1 MRCIVNLRP
10 ITNRRQLQGNES
22 SQYDKRM
29 YRHMAKHSI
38 AFGLVICWLVVQLG
52 LFGYFGVRH
61 GGDSGRYLGAPQELF
76 AGKIPHGKSASYLGY
91 TAFVA
96 VILALGLGESGIVG
110 TQILISGLAA
120 YYLYRLAEKMYGE
133 RAAQLAA
140 FLFIIYLELT
150 IWNIFIL
157 TDSLFISLPIIAM
170 FTWIQKRYIIA
181 TLLTAWIV
189 SLRPEGFVFAVAM
202 ATWLLYWLY
211 QMRQWKWIGGLLLIG
226 LALTPLAWQVGK
238 QFIAQEELP
247 HHYSIGAVIW
257 NYPPMYLK
265 TPANFIKLAASKL
278 IIEIAHLR
286 PYHDA
291 ARNLLIMIVLFPLY
305 ALAILG
311 WRKPSKIPAAKWIL
325 TAWFILKMMVVMV
338 TFADWTGRFLLH
350 VLPVVILFAAA
361 YAQHIRP
368 KLA

>member
-1 MRCIVNLRP
+1 MV
-10 ITNRRQLQGNES
+10 
-22 SQYDKRM
+22 
-29 YRHMAKHSI
+29 KHSI

-61 GGDSGRYLGAPQELF
+61 GGDSGRYIGAPHELL

-96 VILALGLGESGIVG
+96 IILALGLGEAGVVG
-110 TQILISGLAA
+110 AQILISGLAA
-120 YYLYRLAEKMYGE
+120 YCLYRLAEKMYDQ
-133 RAAQLAA
+133 RAGFLAA
-140 FLFIIYLELT
+140 FFFICFLELA

-170 FTWIQKRYIIA
+170 YTLTQRRWILGGLLVIWIA
-181 TLLTAWIV
+181 

-202 ATWLLYWLY
+202 ATWLLYWFY
-211 QMRQWKWIGGLLLIG
+211 QKRQWKAIGGLLLIG
-226 LALTPLAWQVGK
+226 LALTPVVWRVGK

-247 HHYSIGAVIW
+247 LHYSLGAVIW

-286 PYHDA
+286 PYHDV
-291 ARNLLIMIVLFPLY
+291 ARNLLIILVLYPLY

-311 WRKPSKIPAAKWIL
+311 WQLPSKIPAAKWIL
-325 TAWFILKMMVVMV
+325 TAWLILKMMIVMI

-361 YAQHIRP
+361 YAQHLRP